1 MECDEFGTCAVV
13 TLAAFIGALLGVL
26 LSVVAHLIVLS
37 DEAVVAICMTIVFV
51 VWLVSMVALVKD

>member
-1 MECDEFGTCAVV
+1 VECEFGTCAVV

>member
-1 MECDEFGTCAVV
+1 MECEFGTCAVV